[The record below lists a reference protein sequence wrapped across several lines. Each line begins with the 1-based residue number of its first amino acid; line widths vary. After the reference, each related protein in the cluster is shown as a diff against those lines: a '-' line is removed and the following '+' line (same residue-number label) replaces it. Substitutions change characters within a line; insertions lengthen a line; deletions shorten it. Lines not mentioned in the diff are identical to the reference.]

1 MWRYPYQVWGNWPRS
16 SLTMRSFEEIN
27 IDTSYF
33 HVCKYTK
40 TSQWSVQRSS
50 LGQATNKRLTDHSV
64 NNNIF
69 YETFSNSPVDNVLG
83 EVFHVQKVQKDVKYV
98 RKLMFLLWL
107 WLCHMIRWIIAAN
120 VMYSFFNCWQT
131 HMWSGVFSRSLTR
144 EKTLRIWMLLCHLQ
158 SGENTKIPWY

>member
-1 MWRYPYQVWGNWPRS
+1 MWRSPYQIRGNWPRS
-16 SLTMRSFEEIN
+16 SLTMRFFEEIN
-27 IDTSYF
+27 IEYASYF

-40 TSQWSVQRSS
+40 KSQWSVQRSS
-50 LGQATNKRLTDHSV
+50 LGQATNKRLTDHWI

-69 YETFSNSPVDNVLG
+69 YETFSISPVDNVLG
-83 EVFHVQKVQKDVKYV
+83 EVFHVQVQKDAKYL

-120 VMYSFFNCWQT
+120 MMYSFFNCWQT

-158 SGENTKIPWY
+158 SGENTNIPWY